1 MNDGKI
7 SVRYARALYNTAK
20 ETGCDKE
27 IYEQLSGFAKLFEE
41 NMAELNAVFGNPVI
55 GKEERQ
61 NLLLTAIGP
70 DIHPCL
76 KDFVSLVIDRHRED
90 KFYLMAK
97 KYEEL
102 YREENR
108 ILRTQITTA
117 AQLNPATL
125 DEIKKNIETDFNA
138 TVEMSETIEPSL
150 IGGFI
155 LDVGDKRYDASIAQ
169 KLKQLKRELK

>member
-27 IYEQLSGFAKLFEE
+27 IYEQLSGFARLYEE

-61 NLLLTAIGP
+61 NLLLTAMGP

-76 KDFVSLVIDRHRED
+76 KDFVSLVVDRHRED
-90 KFYLMAK
+90 KIYLMVK

-108 ILRTQITTA
+108 ILRTQLTTA
-117 AQLNPATL
+117 TQLNPATL
-125 DEIKKNIETDFNA
+125 EEIRKSVEHDFDAN
-138 TVEMSETIEPSL
+138 VEMSETIDPSL
-150 IGGFI
+150 IGGFV
-155 LDVGDKRYDASIAQ
+155 LDVGDERYDASIARQ
-169 KLKQLKRELK
+169 LRLLKKDL